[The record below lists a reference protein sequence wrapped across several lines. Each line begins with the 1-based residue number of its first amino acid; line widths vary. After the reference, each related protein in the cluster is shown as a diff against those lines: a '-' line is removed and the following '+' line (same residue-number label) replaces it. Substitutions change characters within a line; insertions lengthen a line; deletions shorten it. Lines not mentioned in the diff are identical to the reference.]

1 MNLRETSD
9 FFESIWFE
17 KRGLIAALLAVT
29 VGLFS
34 LLLIN
39 IGALWGIGGTLATN
53 ILVAAFWWWSR
64 QPPVTPVDK
73 IGFLISI
80 SCTDDQ
86 ESKQLQEDFV
96 QPLRNLLKSG
106 KTGYAFHVMEM
117 PPHISSTVQDIE
129 EAQALRIK
137 CRAHFM
143 IFGRVRLREIN
154 GKVVHVLDLEGAV
167 SHNPVPDHISQ
178 TLSQEFT
185 ELMPRKL
192 HVAKENDLLAFQ
204 FTSEWTDVV
213 ARYVIGLASAISGD
227 WDYAETLFL
236 DVKSKLHGK
245 STKFPIYLKLKDRVP
260 LRISELY
267 QARALANYRKWFES
281 KNNDFLLQTEAN
293 LTHLAPTHQDAKE
306 TLNLKAIL
314 AFVLRKDIDDAI
326 AMVKKI
332 KAPESPLWHLNMAFL
347 LGYRKELKNAIRH
360 YRIAAGMDIDADVLA
375 QVEEFIVWVLQEE
388 PDKHH
393 LYYCLGFFNWKI
405 KGDLVRAVQD
415 FEEFLAGAMPPGI
428 EKERELAAEW
438 IKEIRNSQE
447 LKQLKESAS
456 HSI

>member
-9 FFESIWFE
+9 FFGRSWFE
-17 KRGLIAALLAVT
+17 KRGLVAAILAVT
-29 VGLFS
+29 VGLFP
-34 LLLIN
+34 LLLSN
-39 IGALWGIGGTLATN
+39 IGALWGIFGTLATN
-53 ILVAAFWWWSR
+53 ILIAVFWWLSR
-64 QPPVTPVDK
+64 QPPITPDDK

-96 QPLRNLLKSG
+96 RPLRDLLKSG
-106 KTGYAFHVMEM
+106 KTGHAFHVMEM
-117 PPHISSTVQDIE
+117 PPHISSTTQDID

-154 GKVVHVLDLEGAV
+154 GKLVHVLDLEGAV
-167 SHNPVPDHISQ
+167 SHNPVPEHISQ

-204 FTSEWTDVV
+204 FTSEWTDIV

-267 QARALANYRKWFES
+267 QARALANYRKWVES
-281 KNNDFLLQTEAN
+281 KNNDFLLKVEEN
-293 LTHLAPTHQDAKE
+293 LTHLALAHQESRE
-306 TLNLKAIL
+306 TLYLRVIL
-314 AFVLRKDIDDAI
+314 SFVLRGDTNDAI
-326 AMVKKI
+326 EIIKKI
-332 KAPESPLWHLNMAFL
+332 KEPENPLWHLNMAFL
-347 LGYRKELKNAIRH
+347 LGYQKKLKNAIRH
-360 YRIAAGMDIDADVLA
+360 YRIAAEIEISPELLS
-375 QVEEFIVWVLQEE
+375 QVEDFIVWVLQEK
-388 PDKHH
+388 PDQPQ
-393 LYYCLGFFNWKI
+393 LYYCLGFINWKI
-405 KGDLVRAVQD
+405 KGDLVGAIQD
-415 FEEFLAGAMPPGI
+415 LEKFLMSVALLGM
-428 EKERELAAEW
+428 EKEMELAEKW
-438 IKEIRNSQE
+438 IKEIKSSQVNNQATFSPE
-447 LKQLKESAS
+447 
-456 HSI
+456 

>member
-17 KRGLIAALLAVT
+17 KKGLIAALLAVT
-29 VGLFS
+29 VGLFP

-39 IGALWGIGGTLATN
+39 IGALWGILGTLSTN

-96 QPLRNLLKSG
+96 RPLRNLLKSG

-117 PPHISSTVQDIE
+117 PPHISSTIQDIE
-129 EAQALRIK
+129 EAQVLRFK

-178 TLSQEFT
+178 MLSQEFS

-267 QARALANYRKWFES
+267 QARALANYRKWVEC
-281 KNNDFLLQTEAN
+281 KDNDFLLKVEEN
-293 LTHLAPTHQDAKE
+293 LTHLAHAHQDSKE
-306 TLNLKAIL
+306 TLYLRAIL
-314 AFVLRKDIDDAI
+314 SFVLRGNTNDAI
-326 AMVKKI
+326 EIIKKI
-332 KAPESPLWHLNMAFL
+332 KETENPLWHLNMAFL
-347 LGYRKELKNAIRH
+347 LGYQKKLKNAIRH
-360 YRIAAGMDIDADVLA
+360 YRIAAEIEISPELLSQIED
-375 QVEEFIVWVLQEE
+375 FIVWVLQKE
-388 PDKHH
+388 PDQHH

-405 KGDLVRAVQD
+405 KGDLVVAVQD
-415 FEEFLAGAMPPGI
+415 FEKFLMGATPPGI
-428 EKERELAAEW
+428 EKEMDLAGEW
-438 IKEIRNSQE
+438 IKEIKNSQ
-447 LKQLKESAS
+447 
-456 HSI
+456 